1 MGDFNERNIKD
12 FNPWRPTNQLPFP
25 GIAGQILL
33 TKSDFTLPAR
43 PDLLEWKKVEEVIG
57 VYDVSME
64 IAEDGLSATFYKIV
78 NLEKIAIGTIGIVT
92 RPEAEKLKAIKYVKY
107 SLVANT
113 EDHEMK
119 FYGTDKD
126 NNTELIGDVISY
138 VSMLDINRLDG
149 RIDTEH
155 NQRVA
160 EDTRLDGRIDDEREE
175 RVAEVSRL
183 DGRIDTEHNQR
194 VAEDTRLDGR
204 IDDEHAER
212 VAEVSRL
219 DGRIDTEITDRQ
231 TADTRLANDIT
242 LLQNRATE
250 LENKQNNIILPIINI
265 LKTATNPELVLVK
278 DADGVGIR
286 WANRLGID
294 GVEIRE
300 NATNNIISFWQSK
313 NGVWQQIGQID
324 KFSYSDYQTFK
335 DILIQIQDDLNESSE
350 SGYVLAKLQDG
361 DRYDW
366 QSLSEIIT
374 FEKIEGSIFDTI
386 KIKINDVNN
395 SQLTFKIL
403 NENKVTNILQRLAQC
418 ETDIQD
424 IQTFIGSVD
433 ISDIGATITQ
443 AISNLKSNIDDINTN
458 KAGLWQGTN
467 AELTTDFDN
476 IPNGTIIAIEEA

>member
-25 GIAGQILL
+25 AIAGQILL

-107 SLVANT
+107 TLVANT

-126 NNTELIGDVISY
+126 NNTELIGDAISY

-155 NQRVA
+155 
-160 EDTRLDGRIDDEREE
+160 TE

-194 VAEDTRLDGR
+194 VAEDT
-204 IDDEHAER
+204 
-212 VAEVSRL
+212 RL

-300 NATNNIISFWQSK
+300 NATNNVISFWQSK

-335 DILIQIQDDLNESSE
+335 NILIQIQDDLNESSE

-374 FEKIEGSIFDTI
+374 FEKIDGSIFDTI

-418 ETDIQD
+418 ETDIQN
-424 IQTFIGSVD
+424 INTFIGSVD

-443 AISNLKSNIDDINTN
+443 AISNLKNNIDDISTN